1 MNRKAKTQSIISIIF
16 LSLVALMA
24 LSFCIVLLLRNANL
38 RKEEEAMQSELEA
51 LNEEGYYTTSETQ
64 ILIDAA
70 KNEAEETGK
79 ESILEL
85 MQSKLENGDSTIST
99 IRSVFT
105 DQLVVAD
112 DGRYYFFPITDE
124 IEHHAFG
131 SEDFAINDDG
141 FLEYTGEDTSLQFYK
156 GIDVSRFQGEI
167 DWEQVAD
174 YGIDFAIIRVGL
186 RGSTEGKL
194 LEDDTFEYNIEN
206 AIANGINVGVYFYSQ
221 AVSEEEAQEEA
232 QFVLDLIEPYDI
244 TYPVVLDIES
254 ADSTSARTNELNQS
268 QYTAIAQ
275 TFCST
280 VEGAG
285 YEAVIYGNVKS
296 FTLLLDAKQ
305 LSDYDTWIAYYGT
318 PLYYPYKFGMWQYSS
333 TGSIPGIDGD
343 VDLNI
348 SIIDYANN

>member
-112 DGRYYFFPITDE
+112 NGRYYFFPITDE

-131 SEDFAINDDG
+131 SEDFAIND
-141 FLEYTGEDTSLQFYK
+141 Y
-156 GIDVSRFQGEI
+156 
-167 DWEQVAD
+167 A
-174 YGIDFAIIRVGL
+174 
-186 RGSTEGKL
+186 
-194 LEDDTFEYNIEN
+194 DDTGDDWI
-206 AIANGINVGVYFYSQ
+206 
-221 AVSEEEAQEEA
+221 
-232 QFVLDLIEPYDI
+232 
-244 TYPVVLDIES
+244 
-254 ADSTSARTNELNQS
+254 
-268 QYTAIAQ
+268 
-275 TFCST
+275 
-280 VEGAG
+280 G
-285 YEAVIYGNVKS
+285 YHRS
-296 FTLLLDAKQ
+296 
-305 LSDYDTWIAYYGT
+305 
-318 PLYYPYKFGMWQYSS
+318 
-333 TGSIPGIDGD
+333 
-343 VDLNI
+343 
-348 SIIDYANN
+348 